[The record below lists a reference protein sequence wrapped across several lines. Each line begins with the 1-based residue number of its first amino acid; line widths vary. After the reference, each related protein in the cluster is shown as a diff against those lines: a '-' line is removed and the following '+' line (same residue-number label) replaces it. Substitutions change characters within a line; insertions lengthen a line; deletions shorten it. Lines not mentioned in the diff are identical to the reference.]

1 MPKYI
6 FAYHGGSAP
15 ESPEEQQKVMAA
27 WMSWIESHGAS
38 FIDPGAPVGD
48 SRIVRTGGVEN
59 NGGPNPLSGYGFVT
73 ADSIEAA
80 IEIAKGCP
88 IIEDGGSVEV
98 ASVHEM

>member
-15 ESPEEQQKVMAA
+15 DTHEEQQKVMAE
-27 WMSWIESHGAS
+27 WMSWIGSHGQA
-38 FIDPGAPVGD
+38 FADPGAPVGE
-48 SRIVRTGGVEN
+48 SQTVTASGVEG
-59 NGGPNPLSGYGFVT
+59 NGGANPLTGYGFVT

-80 IEIAKGCP
+80 TEIAKGCP
-88 IIEDGGSVEV
+88 ILKDGGSVEV